1 MTPWWSFAWECAR
14 WEVARLRRCW
24 RPEAAQDREPE
35 FTPEPEPLPVRQPLP
50 AADATEAA
58 PAYTIPE
65 ECRLHVLAERL
76 RLGVDSDG
84 FRRLG
89 TGLADELRETLPG
102 VPDSHIARVLLA
114 LEPVLERLA
123 AEQDELE
130 VVMTV
135 FRDSLLGAP
144 PVLAELDLA
153 LAERGPR

>member
-14 WEVARLRRCW
+14 WEFARLRRYW
-24 RPEAAQDREPE
+24 RPVVAPEPV
-35 FTPEPEPLPVRQPLP
+35 PEPEPEPELPVRTPLP
-50 AADATEAA
+50 AADATYAP
-58 PAYTIPE
+58 PAYSIPE

-76 RLGVDSDG
+76 RLGLDSDG

-89 TGLADELRETLPG
+89 TGLADELREALPG

-153 LAERGPR
+153 LAERGSW